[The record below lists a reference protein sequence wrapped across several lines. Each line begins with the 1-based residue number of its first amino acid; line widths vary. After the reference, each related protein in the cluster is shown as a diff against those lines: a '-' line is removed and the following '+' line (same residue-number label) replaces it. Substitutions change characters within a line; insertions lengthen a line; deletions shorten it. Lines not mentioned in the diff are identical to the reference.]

1 MGGTVPGLR
10 ARRGCKSDN
19 ASGNNKRSLGNN
31 QQKMISQEMPPW
43 IYQDLK
49 EGLTSLFLRKTM
61 QFGQNYLTYYFSHL
75 AFPKHFSSMPIA
87 RFVRRVLKS
96 HPLTTLKCLKRL
108 VKSVIIV
115 RLPNQGKLWILIT
128 IRKLFPKP
136 TLSFCSLI
144 CSL

>member
-1 MGGTVPGLR
+1 VVPNEGGSCSQQTAEDYNKVVSSNKIIYVHMGGTVPGLR

-61 QFGQNYLTYYFSHL
+61 
-75 AFPKHFSSMPIA
+75 
-87 RFVRRVLKS
+87 
-96 HPLTTLKCLKRL
+96 
-108 VKSVIIV
+108 
-115 RLPNQGKLWILIT
+115 
-128 IRKLFPKP
+128 
-136 TLSFCSLI
+136 
-144 CSL
+144 